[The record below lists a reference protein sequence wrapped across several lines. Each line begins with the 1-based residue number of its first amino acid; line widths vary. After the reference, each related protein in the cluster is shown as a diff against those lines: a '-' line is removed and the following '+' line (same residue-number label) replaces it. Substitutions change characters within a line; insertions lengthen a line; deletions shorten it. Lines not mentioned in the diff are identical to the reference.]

1 MEEKIN
7 VIKNRISPFVKNSK
21 YVNFTQIDQIAFPSL
36 EKSIDEISSPK
47 PSYTLNSS
55 ELFEKATSRGIQK
68 SEKKHY
74 EIKQKITL
82 NRKESNSNFAKDSE
96 KLYSLIDSK
105 FEEMEEKKENDII
118 LNPSAIKLAYPQRK
132 AGQIAIN
139 KTVLF
144 ISPNS
149 NVPFSYKVEKYKPLS
164 FNHPQVHIPAIS
176 PPKGKAK

>member
-74 EIKQKITL
+74 EIKQRIECDDDFMKKWVFKALNDNINWITL
-82 NRKESNSNFAKDSE
+82 DKRETD
-96 KLYSLIDSK
+96 
-105 FEEMEEKKENDII
+105 EEYDQ
-118 LNPSAIKLAYPQRK
+118 L
-132 AGQIAIN
+132 
-139 KTVLF
+139 
-144 ISPNS
+144 
-149 NVPFSYKVEKYKPLS
+149 
-164 FNHPQVHIPAIS
+164 
-176 PPKGKAK
+176 GK